1 MSILVNHQAQ
11 GWLAQA
17 ETQSVIDHIP
27 TAASE
32 AMADQGSGT
41 FLIQIIYAMVMIWI
55 VSLIRGTKS

>member
-11 GWLAQA
+11 GLLAQA
-17 ETQSVIDHIP
+17 ETQSVIDRIP
-27 TAASE
+27 ASAAE

-41 FLIQIIYAMVMIWI
+41 FLIQIIYAVVLIWI